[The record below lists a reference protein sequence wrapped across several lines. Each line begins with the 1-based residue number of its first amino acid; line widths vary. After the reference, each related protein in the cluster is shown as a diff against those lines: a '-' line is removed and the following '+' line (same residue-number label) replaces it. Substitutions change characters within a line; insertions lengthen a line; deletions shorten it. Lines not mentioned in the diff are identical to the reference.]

1 MGESLPWI
9 SYMLRGRSLANRC
22 CMCYCNE
29 ESVDHLLLHCPMAHF
44 LWVHMLQ
51 VFGIQWVMSGSV
63 ESLVFCW
70 SH

>member
-29 ESVDHLLLHCPMAHF
+29 ESVDHLLLHCPMAHS

-51 VFGIQWVMSGSV
+51 FFDGRLCGKLGLLELLGRKI
-63 ESLVFCW
+63 
-70 SH
+70 